1 MPRGWASTR
10 IRVIARDNGMCYL
23 CGLPGAN
30 SVDHVIPHAAGGPST
45 MENLK
50 AAHMACNAKKRARIG
65 SAIPKESRFG

>member
-1 MPRGWASTR
+1 
-10 IRVIARDNGMCYL
+10 MCYL